1 YGYSAVSNL
10 SITGSF
16 STTSGNALQNGVPR
30 TGLSGATSSTQT
42 FTLAVPA
49 GATNLRFVTSGG
61 TGDADMY
68 VKFGSAPTTSSYDCR
83 PYLSGNNETCT
94 ITTAQAGTYY
104 VMIRGYSAYSGLS
117 LTGSFTP

>member
-1 YGYSAVSNL
+1 
-10 SITGSF
+10 
-16 STTSGNALQNGVPR
+16 
-30 TGLSGATSSTQT
+30 
-42 FTLAVPA
+42 
-49 GATNLRFVTSGG
+49 
-61 TGDADMY
+61 
-68 VKFGSAPTTSSYDCR
+68 PTTSSYDCR